1 MSYAD
6 TISADLRP
14 TKSII
19 ICSTGRSGST
29 LLSRTLSSLD
39 CLGKPIEFFRSD
51 MLAKNGVTALASELY
66 PYLARV
72 YSQGQTANG
81 VFSAKLHWDH
91 LGELLK
97 IARTDPA
104 LRSHSDSEIL
114 SCLFPNP
121 KFIFIRRQNLV
132 SQAISMEISKQ
143 TGVYL
148 ILKDRREK
156 KGAAPSA
163 GSPGGQP
170 LSFRPLNIY
179 RYKQGV
185 AGRNRSWQSFF
196 QQNHLPFFEVV
207 YEDLVKDFDR
217 SIRQTVAFCD
227 VDLPQTDREITR
239 ATKKQGNQ
247 VNERWLRYYQLIPEG
262 LLAAYSEARSYA
274 RSYAKSCVRR
284 ATGLLRPSP

>member
-6 TISADLRP
+6 VVSADLRP

-29 LLSRTLSSLD
+29 LLSRTLSSLG

-72 YSQGQTANG
+72 YSQGQTTNR

-91 LGELLK
+91 LGELLA
-97 IARTDPA
+97 IARTDPT
-104 LRSHSDSEIL
+104 LRSHPDSEIL
-114 SCLFPNP
+114 SYLFPNP
-121 KFIFIRRQNLV
+121 KFVFIRRQTLV

-148 ILKDRREK
+148 ILKDRKQK
-156 KGAAPSA
+156 KGAVPSA
-163 GSPGGQP
+163 DDPASGQS
-170 LSFRPLNIY
+170 LSFKPLNIY

-217 SIRQTVAFCD
+217 TIRQTVAFCG
-227 VDLPQTDREITR
+227 VDLPQADMEITR

-247 VNERWLRYYQLIPEG
+247 VNARWLRYYQLIPEG

-274 RSYAKSCVRR
+274 RSYVRR
-284 ATGLLRPSP
+284 ATSLLGPSP

>member
-6 TISADLRP
+6 AISADLRP

-29 LLSRTLSSLD
+29 LLSRTLSSLG
-39 CLGKPIEFFRSD
+39 CLGQPIEFFRSD

-72 YSQGQTANG
+72 YSQGQTPNR

-91 LGELLK
+91 LGQLLE

-114 SCLFPNP
+114 SYLFPNP

-148 ILKDRREK
+148 ILKDRKEK
-156 KGAAPSA
+156 KGATP
-163 GSPGGQP
+163 GSGQP
-170 LSFRPLNIY
+170 LSFKPLNIY

-207 YEDLVKDFDR
+207 YEDLVKDFER
-217 SIRQTVAFCD
+217 IIRQTVEFCG
-227 VDLPQTDREITR
+227 VDLPQADMEIAR

-247 VNERWLRYYQLIPEG
+247 VNERWLRYYQIIPEG

-274 RSYAKSCVRR
+274 RGWVRR
-284 ATGLLRPSP
+284 ATALLDPPS